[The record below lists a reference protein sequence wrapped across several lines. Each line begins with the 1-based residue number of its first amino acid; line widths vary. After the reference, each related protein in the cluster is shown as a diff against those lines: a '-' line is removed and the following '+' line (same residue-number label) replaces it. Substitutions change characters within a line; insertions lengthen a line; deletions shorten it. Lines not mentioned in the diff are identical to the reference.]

1 MLETCSAAVLV
12 EYERPLEIRSYP
24 VPDDLG
30 PDELLVRVEMAGI
43 CGTDVHLWLG
53 QLPIPLPVIMGHETV
68 GRVERMG
75 SSTMTDWRGT
85 SLSEGDRI
93 TWASSIVCG
102 HCYYCRL
109 KAQPTR
115 CVSRKAYGISYSANE
130 TPHLRGGYAEYILLR
145 KGTSVFRI
153 PESL

>member
-1 MLETCSAAVLV
+1 MTTKAAVLTAFR
-12 EYERPLEIRSYP
+12 EPLEIREYP
-24 VPDDLG
+24 EPPGLG
-30 PDELLVRVEMAGI
+30 PGEAVVRVEMAGI

-53 QLPIPLPVIMGHETV
+53 QLPIPLPVILGHETV

-75 SSTMTDWRGT
+75 SSTMTDWRGGPLT
-85 SLSEGDRI
+85 EGDRI

-115 CVSRKAYGISYSANE
+115 CLSRKA
-130 TPHLRGGYAEYILLR
+130 
-145 KGTSVFRI
+145 
-153 PESL
+153 